1 VSTSQG
7 RVDAVMEHG
16 HKIYIFEF
24 KLNDSAKVALQQI
37 HDRGYYQ
44 QFLGQ
49 NKEIYLIGIN
59 FSGKTKSVEEML
71 TEKL

>member
-1 VSTSQG
+1 MSNG
-7 RVDAVMEHG
+7 RADAVMFFDNR
-16 HKIYIFEF
+16 IYIFEF
-24 KLNDSAKVALQQI
+24 KLNFSAEAAVQQI

-59 FSGKTKSVEEML
+59 FSGATKSVQEMR

>member
-1 VSTSQG
+1 
-7 RVDAVMEHG
+7 
-16 HKIYIFEF
+16 
-24 KLNDSAKVALQQI
+24 LNDSAKVALQQI
-37 HDRGYYQ
+37 HDRGYYK

-59 FSGKTKSVEEML
+59 FSGKTKSVEELL